1 MDKTLGTI
9 RSEIEKNKE
18 GIIPDV
24 TLVIDT
30 NILADHA
37 WSRDSNVTY
46 LIDGIVPEH
55 PEFLIVVPQICKVE
69 FKLITKEEVN
79 AWKTLQQEMIKKIKD
94 LQRYD
99 GFEELYNGLKENV
112 GRLNEVITR
121 LKNAPTEEI
130 DILSNLMFFFSQ
142 SLPEQYEIAYYIS
155 KDPEYGLLFDDALI
169 FSFAKLVGKSLESD
183 SKVLFLTKDRDFEV
197 GKVIKELEESNVEVY
212 FNSNECIQRINGLLA

>member
-112 GRLNEVITR
+112 IE
-121 LKNAPTEEI
+121 
-130 DILSNLMFFFSQ
+130 ILSNLMFFFSQ

>member
-1 MDKTLGTI
+1 MDKTLRTI
-9 RSEIEKNKE
+9 RSEIEKDKE

-46 LIDGIVPEH
+46 LIDEIVPEH
-55 PEFLIVVPQICKVE
+55 PDFLIVVPQICKVE

-79 AWKTLQQEMIKKIKD
+79 AWKTLQQEIIKKIKD
-94 LQRYD
+94 LKRYD
-99 GFEELYNGLKENV
+99 GFEELYNGFKENAD
-112 GRLNEVITR
+112 RLNELIIK
-121 LKNAPTEEI
+121 LKDAPKKEI
-130 DILSNLMFFFSQ
+130 EILSNLMLFFSQ

-169 FSFAKLVGKSLESD
+169 FSFVKLVGKSLESD
-183 SKVLFLTKDRDFEV
+183 SRVLFLTKDRDFEV
-197 GKVIKELEESNVEVY
+197 EKVLKELNEADIEIY
-212 FNSNECIQRINGLLA
+212 FNSGKCLQRIKDLLI

>member
-1 MDKTLGTI
+1 MDKTLRTI

-46 LIDGIVPEH
+46 LIDGTVPEH

-121 LKNAPTEEI
+121 LKM
-130 DILSNLMFFFSQ
+130 LQ
-142 SLPEQYEIAYYIS
+142 R
-155 KDPEYGLLFDDALI
+155 K
-169 FSFAKLVGKSLESD
+169 KLR
-183 SKVLFLTKDRDFEV
+183 F
-197 GKVIKELEESNVEVY
+197 Y
-212 FNSNECIQRINGLLA
+212 RI

>member
-1 MDKTLGTI
+1 MDKTLRTI
-9 RSEIEKNKE
+9 RSEIEKDKE

-46 LIDGIVPEH
+46 LIDEIVPEH
-55 PEFLIVVPQICKVE
+55 PDFLIVVPQICKVE

-79 AWKTLQQEMIKKIKD
+79 AWKTL
-94 LQRYD
+94 
-99 GFEELYNGLKENV
+99 
-112 GRLNEVITR
+112 RLNELIIK
-121 LKNAPTEEI
+121 LKYAPKEEI
-130 DILSNLMFFFSQ
+130 EILSNLMLFFSQ

-169 FSFAKLVGKSLESD
+169 FSFVKLVGKSLESD
-183 SKVLFLTKDRDFEV
+183 SRVLFLTKDRDFEV
-197 GKVIKELEESNVEVY
+197 EKVLKELNEADIEIY
-212 FNSNECIQRINGLLA
+212 FNSGKCLQRIKDLLI

>member
-1 MDKTLGTI
+1 
-9 RSEIEKNKE
+9 
-18 GIIPDV
+18 
-24 TLVIDT
+24 
-30 NILADHA
+30 
-37 WSRDSNVTY
+37 
-46 LIDGIVPEH
+46 
-55 PEFLIVVPQICKVE
+55 
-69 FKLITKEEVN
+69 
-79 AWKTLQQEMIKKIKD
+79 MIKKIKD
-94 LQRYD
+94 LQHYD

-112 GRLNEVITR
+112 GRLNWVITK
-121 LKNAPTEEI
+121 LKYDPTEEI

-183 SKVLFLTKDRDFEV
+183 SKVLFLTEDRDFEV

>member
-1 MDKTLGTI
+1 MDKTLRTI

-94 LQRYD
+94 
-99 GFEELYNGLKENV
+99 YNVIVALKSC
-112 GRLNEVITR
+112 T
-121 LKNAPTEEI
+121 T
-130 DILSNLMFFFSQ
+130 D
-142 SLPEQYEIAYYIS
+142 
-155 KDPEYGLLFDDALI
+155 
-169 FSFAKLVGKSLESD
+169 
-183 SKVLFLTKDRDFEV
+183 
-197 GKVIKELEESNVEVY
+197 
-212 FNSNECIQRINGLLA
+212 

>member
-1 MDKTLGTI
+1 MDKTLRTI

-24 TLVIDT
+24 TLIIDT

-46 LIDGIVPEH
+46 LIDEIVPEH
-55 PEFLIVVPQICKVE
+55 PDFLIVVPQICKVE

-79 AWKTLQQEMIKKIKD
+79 AWRTLQQEIIRKIKD
-94 LQRYD
+94 LKRYD
-99 GFEELYNGLKENV
+99 GFEELYNGLKENAD
-112 GRLNEVITR
+112 RLNEVITK
-121 LKNAPTEEI
+121 LKDAPTEEI
-130 DILSNLMFFFSQ
+130 EILSNLMFFFSQ

-169 FSFAKLVGKSLESD
+169 FSFVKLVGTSFEND
-183 SKVLFLTKDRDFEV
+183 SSVLFLTKDRDFEV
-197 GKVIKELEESNVEVY
+197 EKVMKELNETNIEVY
-212 FNSNECIQRINGLLA
+212 FNSGECVQRIKDLLA